1 VLRRVVHFFCRHKRN
16 EPKKKSGLV
25 NSLRLTTA
33 LKQHNAEYGFFL
45 IRLLSYN
52 QLTPITHLLI
62 NNYTH
67 FYQAA
72 SLKKQFRLRHSLSR
86 TSAQPQANGGG
97 LFISFVATKETNQR
111 KSPAL

>member
-1 VLRRVVHFFCRHKRN
+1 MLRGVVHFFCCPKRN

-33 LKQHNAEYGFFL
+33 LGQHNAGYGFFL

-52 QLTPITHLLI
+52 LLTPITHLLI
-62 NNYTH
+62 NNYNH

-72 SLKKQFRLRHSLSR
+72 SLKNSSVLG
-86 TSAQPQANGGG
+86 TA
-97 LFISFVATKETNQR
+97 
-111 KSPAL
+111 